1 MRLELTKTLL
11 AEVDEHMDPQPPVSS
26 SPSAGQEHLLR
37 LLFEQAPGF
46 IAVLQGPRH
55 VFTLANPAYYQLV
68 GRRDLIGLAASDA
81 VPESVEAGFIDI
93 LDEVYRSGKPFA
105 GRRLS
110 LPLYRSEGGE
120 AERRYFNLVY
130 QPLVDAHGNVAGIF
144 CEGHDV
150 TEEVRAE
157 ESLRTEAEQRAAQ
170 AKLFDTA
177 LSAIDD
183 FAYTFD
189 RAGRFTYAN
198 KPLVDLLGLEPHEVV
213 GKTFPQLPYPPE
225 LAARLQSELE
235 EVVATGRQVKRD
247 TYYRSPTGVEGWY
260 EYIFNPV
267 LAADGSVA
275 SIAGS
280 TRNVTIRQQQ
290 ERRLTALHESE
301 RQARED
307 AEVAGKIKDEFLAT
321 LSHELRTPLQAI
333 QGWADLLR
341 SGRLPAEQIA
351 NVGDR
356 IARNARS
363 QGQLI
368 ADLLD
373 MNRIVSGKV
382 RLGIQ
387 RVPVGKP
394 IAAAIEA
401 VRMEAARKAVVIEGS
416 GSSLEL
422 DCDPD
427 RIQQVVWNLLAN
439 AIKFT
444 PTGGTISVC
453 VREGKGDV
461 DIQVSDTGAG
471 IAPEF
476 LPRLFE
482 RFSQADSSS
491 TRQFGGLGL
500 GLSICKSLV
509 ELHGGAIWA
518 QSEGEGTGATFT
530 VKLPLVQPG
539 ATEHQPSTWGDLD
552 GGDMPAADEV
562 PCLQGSS
569 ILVLD
574 DDDEGRQMLVTA
586 LQQYGAVVL
595 SASNADD
602 AFDQSQASRPD
613 LLICDIGM
621 PVVDGYDFL
630 WRIRKHSNVPAIA
643 LTALAQPSDRQ
654 RALESGFAVHI
665 AKPAHPALI
674 VRTCAEI
681 LSGTISRTAV
691 L

>member
-1 MRLELTKTLL
+1 
-11 AEVDEHMDPQPPVSS
+11 MDPQRPVLSP
-26 SPSAGQEHLLR
+26 PSAGQEQLLR

-55 VFTLANPAYYQLV
+55 VFTLANPAYYHLV
-68 GRRDLIGLAASDA
+68 GRRDLVGRPASEA
-81 VPESVEAGFIDI
+81 VPEAVAAGFIDV
-93 LDEVYRSGKPFA
+93 LDEVYRSGKPFT

-110 LPLYRSEGGE
+110 LPLYRSEGE
-120 AERRYFNLVY
+120 ESERRFLDLVY
-130 QPLVDAHGNVAGIF
+130 QPLVDANGRVAGIF

-157 ESLRTEAEQRAAQ
+157 ESLRVQSEQHAAQ
-170 AKLFDTA
+170 AKLFDAA

-189 RAGRFTYAN
+189 HSGHFTYAN

-213 GKTFPQLPYPPE
+213 GKTFLELPYPQD
-225 LAARLQSELE
+225 LAARLQSELD
-235 EVVATGRQVKRD
+235 EVVASGRQVKGE
-247 TYYRSPTGVEGWY
+247 TYYRSPTGIEGWY

-267 LAADGSVA
+267 LRPDGSVA

-280 TRNVTIRQQQ
+280 TRNVTARQQQ

-301 RQARED
+301 RRAREE

-341 SGRLPAEQIA
+341 SGRLPVEQIQK
-351 NVGDR
+351 VGDR
-356 IARNARS
+356 IARNART

-373 MNRIVSGKV
+373 MNGIVSGKV

-401 VRMEAARKAVVIEGS
+401 VRMDGAKKAIVIQGPAS

-427 RIQQVVWNLLAN
+427 RVQQVVWNLLAN

-444 PTGGTISVC
+444 PEGGEISVS
-453 VREGKGDV
+453 VDEGETDV
-461 DIQVSDTGAG
+461 VIQVSDPGAG

-491 TRQFGGLGL
+491 TRKFGGLGL

-509 ELHGGAIWA
+509 EMHGGEISAH
-518 QSEGEGTGATFT
+518 SEGKGRGATFT
-530 VKLPLVQPG
+530 VKLPLVQAG
-539 ATEHQPSTWGDLD
+539 SREHRLSTWGDLEEAD
-552 GGDMPAADEV
+552 LPPADAV
-562 PCLQGSS
+562 SSLQGSS

-621 PVVDGYDFL
+621 PVVDGYAFL

-654 RALESGFAVHI
+654 KALESGFVAHI
-665 AKPAHPALI
+665 AKPASPAVV
-674 VRTCAEI
+674 VRACAEI
-681 LSGTISRTAV
+681 LSATRSV
-691 L
+691 D

>member
-1 MRLELTKTLL
+1 MPIE
-11 AEVDEHMDPQPPVSS
+11 PPVSS
-26 SPSAGQEHLLR
+26 SPSAGQEQLLR

-68 GRRDLIGLAASDA
+68 GRRDLIGLPASEA
-81 VPESVEAGFIDI
+81 VPESIEAGFIDI

-120 AERRYFNLVY
+120 AERRFFNLVY
-130 QPLVDAHGNVAGIF
+130 QPLVDARDNIAGIF

-157 ESLRTEAEQRAAQ
+157 ESLRMEAEQRAAQ

-189 RAGRFTYAN
+189 RTGRFTYAN
-198 KPLVDLLGLEPHEVV
+198 KPLVDLLGLESHEVV
-213 GKTFPQLPYPPE
+213 GKTFPELPYPPD
-225 LAARLQSELE
+225 LGARLQSELD
-235 EVVATGRQVKRD
+235 EVVATGRQVKGE

-267 LAADGSVA
+267 LGADGSVA

-280 TRNVTIRQQQ
+280 TRNVTVRQQQ
-290 ERRLTALHESE
+290 ERRLSALHESE

-307 AEVAGKIKDEFLAT
+307 AELAGKIKDEFLAT

-341 SGRLPAEQIA
+341 SGRLPAEQIQK
-351 NVGDR
+351 VGDR
-356 IARNARS
+356 IARNART

-401 VRMEAARKAVVIEGS
+401 VRMEAGRKAIVIQGS

-427 RIQQVVWNLLAN
+427 RLQQVVWNLLAN

-444 PTGGTISVC
+444 PSGGKISVS
-453 VREGKGDV
+453 VQEGDGDV
-461 DIQVSDTGAG
+461 DIQVSDSGAG
-471 IAPEF
+471 IAREF
-476 LPRLFE
+476 VPRLFE

-491 TRQFGGLGL
+491 TRKFGGLGL

-509 ELHGGAIWA
+509 EMHGGAIWA
-518 QSEGEGTGATFT
+518 QSEGEGKGATFT
-530 VKLPLVQPG
+530 VKLPLVQ
-539 ATEHQPSTWGDLD
+539 ASSTEHRLSTWGDLED
-552 GGDMPAADEV
+552 ADMPPADAV
-562 PCLQGSS
+562 PSLQGST

-574 DDDEGRQMLVTA
+574 DDDEGRHMVVTA

-621 PVVDGYDFL
+621 PVIDGYQFL
-630 WRIRKHSNVPAIA
+630 WRMRKHTNVPAIA

-654 RALESGFAVHI
+654 KALESGFAVHI
-665 AKPAHPALI
+665 AKPAPPAVI
-674 VRTCAEI
+674 VRACADI
-681 LSGTISRTAV
+681 LAGRGRRDHKLVVANV
-691 L
+691 D

>member
-1 MRLELTKTLL
+1 MRTPESI
-11 AEVDEHMDPQPPVSS
+11 SS
-26 SPSAGQEHLLR
+26 PPSAGQEQLLR

-68 GRRDLIGLAASDA
+68 GRRDLIARPASEA

-93 LDEVYRSGKPFA
+93 LDEVFRSGKPFS

-110 LPLYRSEGGE
+110 LPLYRSEGAE
-120 AERRYFNLVY
+120 PERRFFNLVY
-130 QPLVDAHGNVAGIF
+130 QPLLDAGGKVAGIF

-157 ESLRTEAEQRAAQ
+157 ESFRVETEQRAAQ

-189 RAGRFTYAN
+189 CAGRFTYAN
-198 KPLVDLLGLEPHEVV
+198 KPLTDLLGLGPEEVV
-213 GKTFPQLPYPPE
+213 GKRFPELPYPPE
-225 LAARLQSELE
+225 LATRLQSELD
-235 EVVATGRQVKRD
+235 EVVATGRQVKGE
-247 TYYRSPTGVEGWY
+247 TYYKSPTGKEGWY
-260 EYIFNPV
+260 EYIFNPI
-267 LAADGSVA
+267 LEADGKVA

-280 TRNVTIRQQQ
+280 TRNVTIRQEQ

-301 RQARED
+301 RLAREE
-307 AEVAGKIKDEFLAT
+307 AERAGKMKDDFLAT

-341 SGRLPAEQIA
+341 SGRLPAEQMQK
-351 NVGDR
+351 VGDR
-356 IARNARS
+356 IARNART

-373 MNRIVSGKV
+373 TNRIVSGKV
-382 RLGIQ
+382 RLGIE
-387 RVPVGKP
+387 RVLVSKPV
-394 IAAAIEA
+394 AAAIDA
-401 VRMEAARKAVVIEGS
+401 VRMDAARKSVVIEPPALP
-416 GSSLEL
+416 SSLEL
-422 DCDPD
+422 DCDPS
-427 RIQQVVWNLLAN
+427 RVQQVIWNLLAN

-444 PTGGTISVC
+444 PQGGTIRVAVEQGDGDLT
-453 VREGKGDV
+453 VR
-461 DIQVSDTGAG
+461 ISDTGAG

-491 TRQFGGLGL
+491 TRRYGGLGL

-509 ELHGGAIWA
+509 EMHGGAIWA
-518 QSEGEGTGATFT
+518 ASDGEGRGATFS
-530 VKLPLVQPG
+530 VRLPLVQAG
-539 ATEHQPSTWGDLD
+539 TAEHRLSTWGELQDA
-552 GGDMPAADEV
+552 DMPPVDAVLSLSGAR
-562 PCLQGSS
+562 
-569 ILVLD
+569 ILIVD
-574 DDDEGRQMLVTA
+574 DDDEGRQMLVTV
-586 LQQYGAVVL
+586 LQQYDAVVL

-602 AFDQSQASRPD
+602 AFDQAQASRPD

-621 PVVDGYDFL
+621 PVIDGHQLL
-630 WRIRKHSNVPAIA
+630 WRIRKHSDVPAIA

-654 RALESGFAVHI
+654 RALESGFAAHV
-665 AKPAHPALI
+665 AKPASPALV
-674 VRTCAEI
+674 VRTCADV
-681 LSGTISRTAV
+681 LSGRALLSNDRFQATDSRRT
-691 L
+691 

>member
-1 MRLELTKTLL
+1 
-11 AEVDEHMDPQPPVSS
+11 MDSQSPVLS

-46 IAVLQGPRH
+46 VAVLQGPRH

-68 GRRDLIGLAASDA
+68 GRRDLLGRPASEA
-81 VPESVEAGFIDI
+81 VPEAVEAGFIGL

-110 LPLYRSEGGE
+110 LPLYRSEGGQP
-120 AERRYFNLVY
+120 ERRFFNLVY
-130 QPLVDAHGNVAGIF
+130 QPLLDAGGRVAGIF

-157 ESLRTEAEQRAAQ
+157 ESLRVEAEQRSAQ

-189 RAGRFTYAN
+189 RWGRFTYAN
-198 KPLVDLLGLEPHEVV
+198 KPLVDLLGLEPQDVV
-213 GKTFPQLPYPPE
+213 GKTFPELPYPPE
-225 LAARLQSELE
+225 LAARLQSELDQ
-235 EVVATGRQVKRD
+235 VAAIGRQVKGE

-267 LAADGSVA
+267 LSSDGAVV

-280 TRNVTIRQQQ
+280 TRNVTVRQEQ
-290 ERRLTALHESE
+290 ERRLTVLHESE
-301 RQARED
+301 RRAREE
-307 AEVAGKIKDEFLAT
+307 AELAGKLKDEFLAT

-341 SGRLPAEQIA
+341 SGRLPAEQIR

-356 IARNARS
+356 IARNARA

-368 ADLLD
+368 SDLLD
-373 MNRIVSGKV
+373 MNGIVSGKV
-382 RLGIQ
+382 RLGIE
-387 RVPVGKP
+387 RVAVIKP

-401 VRMEAARKAVVIEGS
+401 VRMDAANRAIDIQGPPLS
-416 GSSLEL
+416 GVSLEL

-439 AIKFT
+439 AIRFS
-444 PTGGTISVC
+444 PSGGKISVSI
-453 VREGKGDV
+453 EGGDSDV
-461 DIQVSDTGAG
+461 IINVSDKGSG
-471 IAPEF
+471 IAAEF
-476 LPRLFE
+476 LPRMFQ
-482 RFSQADSSS
+482 RFTQADSSS
-491 TRQFGGLGL
+491 TRRFGGLGL

-509 ELHGGAIWA
+509 EMHGGEISAH
-518 QSEGEGTGATFT
+518 SEGEGKGATFT
-530 VKLPLVQPG
+530 VRLPVVQAG
-539 ATEHQPSTWGDLD
+539 LTEHRLSTWGELD
-552 GGDMPAADEV
+552 DADMPSAEAM
-562 PCLQGSS
+562 PSLSGSR

-586 LQQYGAVVL
+586 LQQYGAIVL
-595 SASNADD
+595 AASNADD
-602 AFDQSQASRPD
+602 AFDQWQSSSPD

-621 PVVDGYDFL
+621 PVINGYEFL
-630 WRIRKHSNVPAIA
+630 WRIRKHSNVAAIA
-643 LTALAQPSDRQ
+643 LTALAQPSDRE
-654 RALESGFAVHI
+654 RSLESGFAVHI
-665 AKPAHPALI
+665 AKPAPPAVI
-674 VRTCAEI
+674 VRACAEI
-681 LSGTISRTAV
+681 LATVRPVAAWDWT
-691 L
+691 

>member
-1 MRLELTKTLL
+1 MCLQLTRSFPV
-11 AEVDEHMDPQPPVSS
+11 EVDKQMDSQPALSS

-68 GRRDLIGLAASDA
+68 GRRDLIGRPASEA
-81 VPESVEAGFIDI
+81 IPESVEAGFIDI

-110 LPLYRSEGGE
+110 LPLYRSEGGG
-120 AERRYFNLVY
+120 AERRFFNLVY
-130 QPLVDAHGNVAGIF
+130 QPLVDAQGRVAGIF

-189 RAGRFTYAN
+189 RTGRFTYAN

-213 GKTFPQLPYPPE
+213 GKTFPELPYPPE
-225 LAARLQSELE
+225 LGARLQSELE
-235 EVVATGRQVKRD
+235 EVVATGHQVKGE
-247 TYYRSPTGVEGWY
+247 TYYRSPTGIEGWY

-267 LAADGSVA
+267 LAADGAVA

-280 TRNVTIRQQQ
+280 TRNVTVRQQQ

-307 AEVAGKIKDEFLAT
+307 AELAGKIKDEFLAT

-341 SGRLPAEQIA
+341 SGRLPAEQMQK
-351 NVGDR
+351 VGDR

-401 VRMEAARKAVVIEGS
+401 VRMEAARNAIVIQGS
-416 GSSLEL
+416 GSSREL

-427 RIQQVVWNLLAN
+427 RVQQVVWNLLAN

-444 PTGGTISVC
+444 PTGGKISVA
-453 VREGKGDV
+453 VQEGESDV

-471 IAPEF
+471 IAREF

-491 TRQFGGLGL
+491 TRRFGGLGL

-509 ELHGGAIWA
+509 EMHGGAIWA
-518 QSEGEGTGATFT
+518 QSDGEGKGATFT
-530 VKLPLVQPG
+530 VKLPLVQTG
-539 ATEHQPSTWGDLD
+539 STEHRLSTWGDLAD
-552 GGDMPAADEV
+552 ADLPPADAV
-562 PCLQGSS
+562 PSLQGST

-574 DDDEGRQMLVTA
+574 DDDEGRQMLVAA

-621 PVVDGYDFL
+621 PVIDAYQFL
-630 WRIRKHSNVPAIA
+630 WRMRKHSNVPAIA

-654 RALESGFAVHI
+654 KALESGFAAHI
-665 AKPAHPALI
+665 AKPAPPAVI
-674 VRTCAEI
+674 VRACAEI
-681 LSGTISRTAV
+681 LSRS
-691 L
+691 

>member
-55 VFTLANPAYYQLV
+55 VFTLANPAYYELV

-93 LDEVYRSGKPFA
+93 LDEVYRSGKPFT

-170 AKLFDTA
+170 TKLFDTA

-189 RAGRFTYAN
+189 RIGRFTYAN

-213 GKTFPQLPYPPE
+213 GKTFPELPYPPE

-356 IARNARS
+356 IARNART

-401 VRMEAARKAVVIEGS
+401 VRMEAARKAVVIEAS
-416 GSSLEL
+416 SFSLEL

-427 RIQQVVWNLLAN
+427 RLQQVVWNLLAN

-444 PTGGTISVC
+444 PSGGKISVS
-453 VREGKGDV
+453 VQEGEGDV

-471 IAPEF
+471 IAREF
-476 LPRLFE
+476 VPRLFE

-491 TRQFGGLGL
+491 TRKFGGLGL

-509 ELHGGAIWA
+509 EMHGGTIWA
-518 QSEGEGTGATFT
+518 QSEGEGKGATFT
-530 VKLPLVQPG
+530 IKLPLLQPG
-539 ATEHQPSTWGDLD
+539 SAEHRLSTWGDLED
-552 GGDMPAADEV
+552 ADLPPTDAV
-562 PCLQGSS
+562 LSLQGSS

-602 AFDQSQASRPD
+602 AFDQSQACRPD

-621 PVVDGYDFL
+621 PVIDGYQFL
-630 WRIRKHSNVPAIA
+630 WRMRKHSNVPAIA

-654 RALESGFAVHI
+654 KALESGFAAHI
-665 AKPAHPALI
+665 AKPAPPAVI
-674 VRTCAEI
+674 VRACAEI
-681 LSGTISRTAV
+681 LSRS
-691 L
+691 